1 MCKHM
6 PKSRSVDVVI
16 TWVDSNDPHYF
27 RRLLAYAELHGKNQ
41 VVSSQLTRYRSCGE
55 LAYCL
60 RSIMHFM
67 PWVRFIHVVTDSQIP
82 DVFSSIHHNGLSDR
96 IKRVD
101 HRVLFRGHEGSLPTF
116 NSISIETML
125 WRIPELSSQFI
136 YFNDD
141 CFVLRPTSYDDFFV
155 NEQPILRGYWRL
167 LNEQRR
173 FNRLFKM
180 YRTLF
185 TRTLMGDDVDI
196 HRVVQENSARR
207 VGMTR
212 CFFNLDHVPF
222 PLLKQTFKDYFAQY
236 PDALSANISHPFRDS
251 AQFLPV
257 SLAYHLN
264 LQDSQPTIDTAMHSI
279 SINPGFHGWSQLKK
293 RLSQVMRDGIRF
305 VCIQSLDEASVA
317 QRDYIHQW
325 LDEHIP
331 PFTLSSAAHR

>member
-1 MCKHM
+1 M

-27 RRLLAYAELHGKNQ
+27 RRLQAHSQLHGKKH
-41 VVSSQLTRYRSCGE
+41 VLSSQLTRYRSCGE

-67 PWVRFIHVVTDSQIP
+67 PWVRFIHVVTDAQIP
-82 DVFSSIHHNGLSDR
+82 AVFSTIADSAWCDR
-96 IKRVD
+96 IKQVD
-101 HRVLFRGHEGSLPTF
+101 HRVLFRGYEGSLPTF
-116 NSISIETML
+116 NSISIESML
-125 WRIPELSSQFI
+125 WRIPDLSSQFI

-141 CFVLRPTSYDDFFV
+141 CFVIRPTNYDDFFV
-155 NEQPILRGYWRL
+155 NDQPVLRGYWRL
-167 LNEQRR
+167 LNEKRR
-173 FNRLFKM
+173 FNRLFLA
-180 YRTLF
+180 YRTMFSRAL
-185 TRTLMGDDVDI
+185 LGENVDI

-222 PLLKQTFKDYFAQY
+222 PLLKQTFIDYFDQH
-236 PDALSANISHPFRDS
+236 PDALSANIAYPFRDS

-264 LQDSQPTIDTAMHSI
+264 LQDSHPTIDTALHSI
-279 SINPGFHGWSQLKK
+279 SVNPSFHHWSLIKK
-293 RLSQVMRDGIRF
+293 RLAQVKRDGIRF
-305 VCIQSLDEASVA
+305 VCMQSLDEASLA
-317 QRDYIHQW
+317 QRDFIYQW

-331 PFTLSSAAHR
+331 AFMLSSTARH